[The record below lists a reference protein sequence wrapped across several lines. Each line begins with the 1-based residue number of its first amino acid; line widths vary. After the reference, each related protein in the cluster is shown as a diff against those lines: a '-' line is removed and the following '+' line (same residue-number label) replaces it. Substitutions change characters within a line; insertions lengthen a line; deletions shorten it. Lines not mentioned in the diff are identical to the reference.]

1 MYVFVYNIYI
11 YSNVFS
17 IFVDVY
23 LFYFH
28 NVVLCVVCHS
38 FIHFIQFHT
47 LFLAHFVRCALTINE
62 RNLNNE
68 MNYFRSAIFSI
79 MNINCFPCIVVIL
92 IMIVNV
98 SIFLHISCSVII
110 FFCSFLLLLY
120 FFYNVC
126 YAECVVPRLTYLTW
140 RITVVPI
147 CTVTD

>member
-1 MYVFVYNIYI
+1 MYIYI
-11 YSNVFS
+11 NVFS

-47 LFLAHFVRCALTINE
+47 LSLAHFVRCALTINE

-98 SIFLHISCSVII
+98 TIFLHISCSVII
-110 FFCSFLLLLY
+110 FFLLIFYLFLLLY
-120 FFYNVC
+120 FCNDVC